1 MDVEVKV
8 RVGKPDGSVG
18 VPCGVCAGE
27 LVERVACAQVCNC
40 VHKILGPL
48 GSEGVVE
55 VPLPRERQPGKDN
68 HFCELCQNK
77 NTQLLWIEEQIFLLL
92 GVADSKAVSGR
103 TAELKAIMTHSKRI
117 Q

>member
-55 VPLPRERQPGKDN
+55 SP
-68 HFCELCQNK
+68 C
-77 NTQLLWIEEQIFLLL
+77 L
-92 GVADSKAVSGR
+92 GNGSLAKTTISVNYAKTKTPNSYG
-103 TAELKAIMTHSKRI
+103 
-117 Q
+117 